1 MSGEKE
7 IPDEIYSICVT
18 GNNVYLCY
26 DITITV
32 DNFKEKEQL
41 DIDLSKIKHN
51 ILNLDQN
58 YFFS

>member
-51 ILNLDQN
+51 ILN
-58 YFFS
+58 Y